1 MNESS
6 GCGEVRSD
14 LCMWIPRGSRS
25 TARPRT
31 QEEVPS
37 LANRG
42 DGRRLLKVVLTVL
55 VVGGGVGVASTL
67 HRFDWATF
75 GRPAAHLSV
84 ALLAL
89 ALGVSAVQV
98 FAQLGRFVVLLPRAE
113 RVPLGELLE
122 ATAVGQLLNYTTVL
136 RAGDAY
142 KLARLSSSETYPKGR
157 LPLLAAALVAERIAD
172 VGTLLVLAAA
182 TMGTRSAALHVSLPT
197 RTIAW
202 FAVAFVAVAACLLL
216 AKAPEL
222 IVRFARSVGT
232 AIASPGFALCLLVA
246 SATWVLDAATLYWTA
261 RSAGC
266 AIALGATVP
275 CVFLLNLGIAL
286 PVTVGNLGLFEA
298 SLAFALTLYGI
309 PPERALVIA
318 AVEHAV
324 KLAGLAICV
333 GILKLLARGGGRR
346 SR

>member
-1 MNESS
+1 
-6 GCGEVRSD
+6 
-14 LCMWIPRGSRS
+14 
-25 TARPRT
+25 
-31 QEEVPS
+31 
-37 LANRG
+37 
-42 DGRRLLKVVLTVL
+42 VVVTML

-75 GRPAAHLSV
+75 GRTAAHLSP

-89 ALGVSAVQV
+89 ALGVSTVQV

-113 RVPLGELLE
+113 RVPRRELLE

-142 KLARLSSSETYPKGR
+142 KLTRLSSSETYPKGR
-157 LPLLAAALVAERIAD
+157 LSKLAAALVAERIAD

-182 TMGTRSAALHVSLPT
+182 TMGTASAALPVSVLPT
-197 RTIAW
+197 RAIAW
-202 FAVAFVAVAACLLL
+202 FGVALAAVAACLLL
-216 AKAPEL
+216 ARAPEL
-222 IVRFARSVGT
+222 LVRFARGVW
-232 AIASPGFALCLLVA
+232 AALVSPGFALCLLVA

-266 AIALGATVP
+266 TIALSTAVP
-275 CVFLLNLGIAL
+275 CVFLLNVGIAL

-298 SLAFALTLYGI
+298 SLAFALTSYGI

-324 KLAGLAICV
+324 KLAGLAVCV
-333 GILKLLARGGGRR
+333 GILKLLPRGGGLR